1 MPSNLKKRKSRKKT
15 SNTKKIQSGGATSS
29 SSSGQPFRQTV
40 NKTFRFTSNTY
51 IQIQIVQNIKE
62 SLSKVEELHKKV
74 EELHKKGGIIT
85 DPSINQ
91 MATTEKNIKEVGNII
106 NDLSEIINI
115 LPQVNKMLREMLKD
129 GKNYV
134 DEKKKAGIKAGI
146 SNHNDFVSI
155 HFYENWK
162 KKKNRGRRSATSRR
176 TKKSTT
182 SLVRTKK
189 STT

>member
-29 SSSGQPFRQTV
+29 SSSGQPFVKTI
-40 NKTFRFTSNTY
+40 NKRLEYTNNSY
-51 IQIQIVQNIKE
+51 LQSQIEKNIKE

-74 EELHKKGGIIT
+74 EELHKKGGVIT

-134 DEKKKAGIKAGI
+134 DEKKKAGI

-155 HFYENWK
+155 HFYKNWSN

-182 SLVRTKK
+182 SLVRNKK
-189 STT
+189 AQPK

>member
-1 MPSNLKKRKSRKKT
+1 MPSNLKKRKSRKSRKKT

-29 SSSGQPFRQTV
+29 SPDDQPFVKTI
-40 NKTFRFTSNTY
+40 NKRLEYTNNSY
-51 IQIQIVQNIKE
+51 LQSQIEKNIKE
-62 SLSKVEELHKKV
+62 SLSKVEILRKKV

-146 SNHNDFVSI
+146 SNHDDFASI
-155 HFYENWK
+155 HVYKNWK
-162 KKKNRGRRSATSRR
+162 KKKNRGRRSATSGR
-176 TKKSTT
+176 TK
-182 SLVRTKK
+182 
-189 STT
+189 

>member
-1 MPSNLKKRKSRKKT
+1 MPSNLKKRKSRKSRKKT

-29 SSSGQPFRQTV
+29 SPDGMPPFTQTV
-40 NKTFRFTSNTY
+40 NKTFRFTSNSY

-62 SLSKVEELHKKV
+62 SLSKVEILRKKV

-134 DEKKKAGIKAGI
+134 DEKKKAGI
-146 SNHNDFVSI
+146 SNHDDFASI
-155 HFYENWK
+155 HFYKNWK
-162 KKKNRGRRSATSRR
+162 KKKNRGRRSATSGR
-176 TKKSTT
+176 TK
-182 SLVRTKK
+182 
-189 STT
+189 